1 LERVLAIDAA
11 RKQGAPLI
19 VSQLPCFRPMKE
31 HDEIIQSDKNRSKL
45 DEDPSHV
52 LPGAMPDIAGDIQA
66 LLVDVLVEAERNNA
80 SDIHLDPSNGGYDVK
95 FRIDGSLQ
103 KVRSLEASKGLH
115 LLRSFKSQA
124 SLDPGFS
131 LRAQSGR
138 ATFTINGHVASVRA
152 STAPG
157 VRGEKMALRLL
168 TDQRAAMRLH
178 ELGISEQRHAELMAC
193 IPDLRGIILV
203 SGPAGAGKTTTLYAL
218 INQLKQCGHSIVT
231 LEDPVELMMEGVTQI
246 QVNEKQG
253 LDFTEGARTVLRL
266 DPDVIV
272 LGEMRDAPSARAA
285 LHAAD
290 TGHVCL
296 STLHARDGAGTVTAL
311 RNFGW
316 LDHEISAALDL
327 IISQRLVRR
336 LCEKCRRQEPP
347 LPGEVTFLTSLEAPV
362 PQLVWHPGGCQ
373 FCRSSGYRGRVGIF
387 EIHRMTET
395 DSDLILAH
403 ADEGAIRRHLRH
415 SGSRSLIQELLRCTE
430 DGTTSLAEIGS
441 GGGWGF
447 FKQAPAHA

>member
-1 LERVLAIDAA
+1 MSKHEDSILRPRPADLAEAGSDFPES
-11 RKQGAPLI
+11 PL
-19 VSQLPCFRPMKE
+19 Q
-31 HDEIIQSDKNRSKL
+31 DT
-45 DEDPSHV
+45 
-52 LPGAMPDIAGDIQA
+52 ATAIQA
-66 LLVDVLVEAERNNA
+66 LLEEVLQEAENNNA
-80 SDIHLDPSNGGYDVK
+80 SDIHLDPFNGGYDVK

-103 KVRSLEASKGLH
+103 KVRSLEPNRGLH

-138 ATFTINGHVASVRA
+138 AEFSVNRHVVSVRT

-157 VRGEKMALRLL
+157 VRGEKLALRLL
-168 TDQRAAMRLH
+168 SDQRAALRLH
-178 ELGISEQRHAELMAC
+178 ELGISEQRHADLMAQ
-193 IPDLRGIILV
+193 IPDIRGLMLV

-218 INQLKQCGHSIVT
+218 MGELKQQGHSIVT
-231 LEDPVELMMEGVTQI
+231 LEDPVELIMEGVTQI
-246 QVNEKQG
+246 QVNERQG
-253 LDFTEGARTVLRL
+253 LDFDEGAKSVLRL

-296 STLHARDGAGTVTAL
+296 STLHARDSAGTITAL

-316 LDHEISAALDL
+316 LDHEIAASLDM

-336 LCEKCRRQEPP
+336 LCQKCRRQEAP
-347 LPGEVTFLTSLEAPV
+347 LPGETAFISSLGQSPPA
-362 PQLVWHPGGCQ
+362 LVWHPSGCEH
-373 FCRSSGYRGRVGIF
+373 CRNSGYSGRIGIF
-387 EIHRMTET
+387 EIHRMTES
-395 DSDLILAH
+395 DADLILAH
-403 ADEGAIRRHLRH
+403 ADEGAIRRHFRQG
-415 SGSRSLIQELLRCTE
+415 GSRSLIQELFRDIE
-430 DGTTSLAEIGS
+430 DGVTSIAEFGA

-447 FKQAPAHA
+447 FKPSGQRKRHFKQR